1 MRLMLELKCVP
12 VQLKLVGSPARGG
25 GLRFGGKMDA
35 KEGFPKEG
43 HLS

>member
-12 VQLKLVGSPARGG
+12 VQLKLIGSPARG